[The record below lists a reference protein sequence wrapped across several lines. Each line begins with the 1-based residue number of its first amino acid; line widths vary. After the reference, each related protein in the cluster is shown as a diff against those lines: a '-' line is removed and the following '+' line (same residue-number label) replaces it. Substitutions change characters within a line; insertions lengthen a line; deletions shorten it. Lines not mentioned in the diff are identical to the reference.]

1 MRSSSRS
8 QKQVRLTL
16 GWLFWQIEDGKRPHG
31 KLRSKL
37 MGLVCW
43 RLGQHFQHGRS
54 AWIEADRKEWKDY
67 PNASCGY

>member
-1 MRSSSRS
+1 
-8 QKQVRLTL
+8 
-16 GWLFWQIEDGKRPHG
+16 
-31 KLRSKL
+31 

-43 RLGQHFQHGRS
+43 RLGRYFQHGRS